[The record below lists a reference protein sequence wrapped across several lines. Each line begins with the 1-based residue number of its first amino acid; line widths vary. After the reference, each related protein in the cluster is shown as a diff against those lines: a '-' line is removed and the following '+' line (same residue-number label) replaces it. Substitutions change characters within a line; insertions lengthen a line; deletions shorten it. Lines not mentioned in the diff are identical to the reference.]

1 MTNDKLRSSF
11 SRRLTKIICH
21 LSFVICHFA
30 LLSFG
35 STATKAAETDSV
47 RDGYRHF
54 IMPTGKP
61 IEGGY
66 LGFWELAFMQA
77 GVGFGDF
84 LSLSG
89 GFTIMPTV
97 AFRSQIGFVQSKLT
111 FFDDQ
116 GLSLSAGLN
125 FLRLTSDNTFLHGF
139 GVLTYETPTKT
150 RVTGMLFYKLTT
162 STPIGPDNPLIV
174 VNVVP
179 YGQFSFIYN
188 SGLGGGLGLD
198 TPLPDNPNVRF
209 VGEIWNHDLSSPNKL
224 GVIAAMRV
232 ESDRFSSDFGFMYFT
247 LPLVAPVANFVWR
260 F

>member
-1 MTNDKLRSSF
+1 MRSLRC
-11 SRRLTKIICH
+11 LILAT
-21 LSFVICHFA
+21 A
-30 LLSFG
+30 LVSNV
-35 STATKAAETDSV
+35 ATSAPLDSV

-66 LGFWELAFMQA
+66 VGFWELAFMQA
-77 GVGFGDF
+77 GVGFEDF
-84 LSLSG
+84 LSITG

-97 AFRSQIGFVQSKLT
+97 AFRSQIGFTQAKLT

-125 FLRLTSDNTFLHGF
+125 FLRLTSENTFLHGF
-139 GVLTYETPTKT
+139 GVLTYETPSQT
-150 RVTGMLFYKLTT
+150 RISGLLFYKLST
-162 STPIGPDNPLIV
+162 STPDGPDNPLIM

-179 YGQFSFIYN
+179 YGSFSFIYN
-188 SGLGGGLGLD
+188 SGLGGGVGFD
-198 TPLPDNPNVRF
+198 TPLPGNPNVRF
-209 VGEIWNHDLSSPNKL
+209 VGEIWNHDLSTPNKL
-224 GVIAAMRV
+224 GVIGAIRI

-247 LPLVAPVANFVWR
+247 LPLVAPIANFVWR